1 VAAKARPALTGLRAA
16 AARFG
21 GRGGRMF
28 ARARAAVVARRSWPS
43 RSRRSAL
50 RAMSSSNVVPTIW
63 AIKPIRTA
71 RCASKISCN
80 GVCAELAVSF
90 VKPTGCAIMRSCNGV
105 CAVLFVSDAEP
116 MGCATKRSCS
126 ATPARR
132 PLRMARPPRVDPADV
147 YRAAESGLASQC
159 AWLATLLGRSAGG
172 DRAVTLVMTATWIA
186 TK

>member
-1 VAAKARPALTGLRAA
+1 MRRSRNQSPPVPQSAGCARG
-16 AARFG
+16 
-21 GRGGRMF
+21 
-28 ARARAAVVARRSWPS
+28 AVVARRSWPS

-90 VKPTGCAIMRSCNGV
+90 AKPTGCAVMRSCNGV

-116 MGCATKRSCS
+116 IGCAVKSNAGRS
-126 ATPARR
+126 TPA
-132 PLRMARPPRVDPADV
+132 PIARMARPPRVDPADV
-147 YRAAESGLASQC
+147 YRAAEVVLVLGFGEPVCLAGDF
-159 AWLATLLGRSAGG
+159 AGRSAGG
-172 DRAVTLVMTATWIA
+172 DRAVTLVMTDTWIG